1 MGTASEK
8 NFSSKS
14 SRQTTTK
21 IKTFIPEHEA
31 ITKVSE
37 TNFKGGVKGNKKLY
51 V

>member
-1 MGTASEK
+1 MGTVSDK
-8 NFSSKS
+8 NISSKS
-14 SRQTTTK
+14 SRQISTK

-37 TNFKGGVKGNKKLY
+37 TAFKGGVKGNKKVY